1 MLTVTA
7 QAAEE
12 LKAKAQVEVTDPE
25 QALRL
30 IRAGSGQ
37 LALIPDTAE
46 EGDQVV
52 EHEGDKVLLV
62 GAELT
67 DAVDGLVL
75 DCKDTPEGRRFTIS
89 GPTSET

>member
-12 LKAKAQVEVTDPE
+12 LKTMAQAEATEPE
-25 QALRL
+25 EALRL
-30 IRAGSGQ
+30 VPAGSGQ
-37 LALIPDTAE
+37 LALVMDTTK

-52 EHEGDKVLLV
+52 EHEGVNVLLIGV
-62 GAELT
+62 ELA

-75 DCKDTPEGRRFTIS
+75 DCKDTPEGRRLNIE
-89 GPTSET
+89 GPASEG